1 MAGLTPSLVG
11 LSLKPATW
19 RRVPTGAGGD
29 DNLRKSARS
38 AASHYYHF
46 VCPVL
51 RATGMPLVGPEG
63 CMVEANK
70 RWKELNE
77 EEKVPFIR
85 MNLQERESLA
95 SGGNQLTEEQLRA
108 LCPESILAEY
118 DAAKASLEANK
129 SATAAPPPPPAP
141 MRAPA
146 STGPVLPLATPPAP
160 GEAGP
165 STTDVV
171 LQVAQQRDELK
182 RRAEEALAMAGEVK
196 RQKIEAV
203 AAEKEAAAR
212 AKAAEK
218 EAAAQAKAAE
228 KAAAAKARAEAK
240 AAADAVKA
248 AEKEA
253 AAQVKAAI
261 KEVAA
266 QAKAAEKEAAVLTK
280 AAEKAEKEAA
290 AEAKVAEKAA
300 ADAAKAA
307 AKAAEKAEKEA
318 AAEAKAAEKAQE
330 DARDEAEAKMLG
342 ISVTTLRVRRTKALK
357 AAKEAGYETVE
368 AHAAVLAAEAA
379 EKAAADATKAAE
391 KEAAAQAKV
400 AEKAAADAAKAA
412 AKAAEK
418 AEKEAAAEA
427 KAAEKA
433 QEDARDEAE
442 AKTLGIS
449 VTTLRVRR
457 TKALKAAKEAGYETA
472 EAHAAALAAEAAEA
486 QAKAEEAAA
495 AQAAAEA
502 AAKAAAEAEAKRKE
516 REEAC
521 AELEEQI
528 HRLRWQQRSMAED
541 YAQMLKEWEENN
553 CGDAPA
559 WMGEMST
566 IFQKLS
572 DAIQDAENK
581 NPVMWEISEGGKHAQ
596 FADKFADEAEKE
608 AMGVDEAD
616 EEGEE
621 DNDDDL
627 PEGYTVT
634 DEAANALAQ
643 GKAKGR
649 GKNDDDVEMD
659 VEDDT
664 IQIDLRITLQNV
676 RDNSE
681 EKEKWRTQVIHTDY
695 ENGKAAYVTAPDP
708 QPDNPSATKLV
719 RSDKPKEPYPSD
731 IPQEFINYVH
741 AEVNAIERATKGMAS
756 AILSTHGGAPASLL
770 ASVSAAPMTAFDG
783 TSNPTTQQNM
793 AAPKGKGLMRT
804 LYAVEMHLPA
814 NVAASREQ
822 ANLLVEGFLTATM
835 DDWSNATGLRVVQ
848 VSGVQDMES
857 YMEGIFKQQ
866 KVQADGPLT
875 KDEIAFMV
883 AKFGPNWKDPE
894 VARPDDRMAFLEMY
908 RAQSKQM
915 GQDQNIKRAVAD
927 QRQVGASDA
936 DADRVREEAGAGA
949 GPEGGSRR
957 KPGKAAVQRREV

>member
-290 AEAKVAEKAA
+290 AE
-300 ADAAKAA
+300 
-307 AKAAEKAEKEA
+307 
-318 AAEAKAAEKAQE
+318 
-330 DARDEAEAKMLG
+330 
-342 ISVTTLRVRRTKALK
+342 
-357 AAKEAGYETVE
+357 
-368 AHAAVLAAEAA
+368 
-379 EKAAADATKAAE
+379 
-391 KEAAAQAKV
+391 AKV

>member
-51 RATGMPLVGPEG
+51 RAMGMPLVGPEG

-70 RWKELNE
+70 RWRELNE
-77 EEKVPFIR
+77 EEKAPFIN
-85 MNLQERESLA
+85 MNLLERESMA

-118 DAAKASLEANK
+118 DAAKVSLEARK
-129 SATAAPPPPPAP
+129 SAEELPPPPAP

-290 AEAKVAEKAA
+290 AEAK
-300 ADAAKAA
+300 
-307 AKAAEKAEKEA
+307 
-318 AAEAKAAEKAQE
+318 AAEKAQE

-449 VTTLRVRR
+449 VTTLRARR

-596 FADKFADEAEKE
+596 YADKFADEAEKE
-608 AMGVDEAD
+608 AMEVDEAD

-621 DNDDDL
+621 GEEGDDDNL

-649 GKNDDDVEMD
+649 GKNDDDVDMD

-708 QPDNPSATKLV
+708 QPDNPNATKLV

-731 IPQEFINYVH
+731 IPQEFINDVH

-915 GQDQNIKRAVAD
+915 DQEQNIKRAVAD

>member
-218 EAAAQAKAAE
+218 EAA
-228 KAAAAKARAEAK
+228 
-240 AAADAVKA
+240 
-248 AEKEA
+248 
-253 AAQVKAAI
+253 
-261 KEVAA
+261 
-266 QAKAAEKEAAVLTK
+266 VLT
-280 AAEKAEKEAA
+280 
-290 AEAKVAEKAA
+290 
-300 ADAAKAA
+300 
-307 AKAAEKAEKEA
+307 KAAEKAEKEA

>member
-118 DAAKASLEANK
+118 DAAKVSLEANK

-266 QAKAAEKEAAVLTK
+266 QAKAAEKEAAVLT
-280 AAEKAEKEAA
+280 
-290 AEAKVAEKAA
+290 
-300 ADAAKAA
+300 
-307 AKAAEKAEKEA
+307 
-318 AAEAKAAEKAQE
+318 
-330 DARDEAEAKMLG
+330 
-342 ISVTTLRVRRTKALK
+342 
-357 AAKEAGYETVE
+357 
-368 AHAAVLAAEAA
+368 
-379 EKAAADATKAAE
+379 
-391 KEAAAQAKV
+391 
-400 AEKAAADAAKAA
+400 
-412 AKAAEK
+412 KAAEK